1 MREGGGSRA
10 ADGGA
15 DASPYGVIAHLMAS
29 GASIEEIDGYLE
41 GMSRG
46 ADEERRSA
54 RWLADW
60 YAFEHRDRPALSS
73 PDYLGRGPAPG

>member
-1 MREGGGSRA
+1 MGDGASFMRPDAS
-10 ADGGA
+10 A
-15 DASPYGVIAHLMAS
+15 DASTYGAIAHLMAS

-73 PDYLGRGPAPG
+73 RHYFGRGPSPG